1 MTKVLVVDDE
11 PALRDLIRAVL
22 EDEGY
27 QVVTAENGRR
37 ALELLRQD
45 RPDLVLTD
53 LMMPVMGGHEL
64 LRHLRSMPELDR
76 IPVIVMST
84 ARAAVSIDAAAA
96 FVPKPFDIDQLLAAI
111 RAVLR
116 H

>member
-22 EDEGY
+22 EEEGY
-27 QVVTAENGRR
+27 EVLTAENGRR
-37 ALELLRQD
+37 ALELLEED

-64 LRHLRSMPELDR
+64 MHRLRSRPGLDR

-84 ARAAVSIDAAAA
+84 ARAASSVDAAAA

-111 RAVLR
+111 RAVLAR
-116 H
+116 